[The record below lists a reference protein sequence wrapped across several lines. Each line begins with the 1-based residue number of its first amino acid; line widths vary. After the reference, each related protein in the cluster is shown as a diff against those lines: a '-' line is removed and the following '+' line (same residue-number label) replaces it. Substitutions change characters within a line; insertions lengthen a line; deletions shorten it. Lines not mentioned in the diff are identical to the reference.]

1 MDKQLFDDKMS
12 SHNDMRWDGG
22 KGGPAWKSRVQS
34 YFWSKVPA
42 LLEIL
47 KWAEKHHKT
56 DVTEQAFDNVVGH
69 FADRSSRMSSTHQ
82 YGGSCRPASQD
93 PLKRYSGAP
102 RT

>member
-12 SHNDMRWDGG
+12 SQNEMRWDGG

-47 KWAEKHHKT
+47 KLAEKHDKA

-69 FADRSSRMSSTHQ
+69 FADRSKQ
-82 YGGSCRPASQD
+82 DVLNASIWGF
-93 PLKRYSGAP
+93 LLHRIC
-102 RT
+102 